1 MTASR
6 HGRRLVPAYLATT
19 GCAQPTRNTL
29 DRLTVLSA
37 AGSRVPEGLVP
48 AQRRLAVLIHGGALP
63 LAEAAAYLHLPVS
76 VLRVLVADLVD
87 AGHLVARAP
96 IPEAQRPEPQLLER
110 VLSGLRSIREPKIP
124 GER

>member
-1 MTASR
+1 MTTRRDS
-6 HGRRLVPAYLATT
+6 RRLVPAYLATT

-37 AGSRVPEGLVP
+37 ASSRVPDGLIP

-76 VLRVLVADLVD
+76 VVRVLVADLVD
-87 AGHLVARAP
+87 AGHLGARAP
-96 IPEAQRPEPQLLER
+96 IPEAERPETQLLER
-110 VLSGLRSIREPKIP
+110 VLSGLRSIREPQVP